1 MAAPQDICFA
11 PDPGALE
18 VLDALRAAGYRAYF
32 VGGCVRDSLAGRTP
46 ADWDICTAARPG
58 QVLDLFGAQRCIPT
72 GLQHG
77 TVTVRAA
84 GGLYEVTTFRV
95 EGGYADGRHPDHV
108 DFVDDLQADLA
119 RRDFTINAMAW
130 APGEG
135 LADPF
140 GGQADLLVH
149 RVVRAVGDPARRFAE
164 DGLRILRLYRFGAR
178 EQLSLDPAT
187 ARAAI
192 DGRARLGC
200 VSAERIWQELAKLL
214 SAPRPAGWMPA
225 EIMDVL
231 LPGLGATA
239 DPAGYAGCLGAV
251 DALPPDS
258 LARLAALLCLRGP
271 DFAGRSLAALRCSNA
286 EAKQV
291 QTLVAYGALAPDPAV
306 PPRRQARRLLA
317 RLDPDTLLRLL
328 ALRRAQTGDAA
339 FDGLAAAAR
348 ALLAENACCGLGQ
361 LAVTGRDLLA
371 LGVKPG
377 PAVGRLLAAAL
388 EQVVEERLPNHRDA
402 LLGWLQ
408 THLNTQEE
416 P

>member
-11 PDPGALE
+11 PDPGARE

-231 LPGLGATA
+231 LPGLGAAA

-271 DFAGRSLAALRCSNA
+271 DCAGRSLAALRCSNA

-388 EQVVEERLPNHRDA
+388 EQVVEERLPNRRDA

>member
-231 LPGLGATA
+231 LPGLGAAA
-239 DPAGYAGCLGAV
+239 DPAGYAACLRAV
-251 DALPPDS
+251 DALPPDP
-258 LARLAALLCLRGP
+258 LARLAALLCLRGAG
-271 DFAGRSLAALRCSNA
+271 FAGRSLAALRCSNA

-291 QTLVAYGALAPDPAV
+291 QTLVEYGALAPDGTV

-317 RLDPDTLLRLL
+317 RLGPDTLLRLL

-339 FDGLAAAAR
+339 FDELAAAAR

-388 EQVVEERLPNHRDA
+388 EQVVEERLPNRRDA